1 MTKALFFD
9 IDGTLVS
16 FRSHKVPDSAAKALA
31 AAKQKGTRLF
41 IATGRPSQLI
51 TGLGEVAGLMDGFVT
66 TNGAWCYCGK
76 ETVVFNPVPGTAVRR
91 LVEICRKEG
100 CPAIFAGTSGIHI
113 MNDNEDIRRILGKL
127 FALGAVRTDSS
138 AEGILSDTIL
148 QISPVLGPDKEKE
161 IMPGLPGCSAMRWTD
176 LFMDIVAAGSD
187 KADGIS
193 AVCRHFGLSLRDCMA
208 FGDGG
213 NDISMLKAAGC
224 GVAMGNAAQDVQ
236 AAADYVTT
244 DVDSDGI
251 AKALEHF
258 RLV

>member
-16 FRSHKVPDSAAKALA
+16 FRSHRVPDSAVRALS
-31 AAKQKGTRLF
+31 AAKDRGVRLF

-51 TGLGEVAGLMDGFVT
+51 TGLGQAASLMDGFVT
-66 TNGAWCYCGK
+66 TNGAWCYCGT
-76 ETVVFNPVPGTAVRR
+76 EDILFNPVSREDTRTM
-91 LVEICRKEG
+91 LDICREEG

-113 MNDNEDIRRILGKL
+113 VNNNENIRRILGQL
-127 FALGAVRTDSS
+127 FDLEAVRTEASDES
-138 AEGILSDTIL
+138 ILEDTIL
-148 QISPVLGPDKEKE
+148 QASPVLGPDKEKE
-161 IMPGLPGCSAMRWTD
+161 IMPRLPGCRALRWTD

-193 AVCRHFGLSLRDCMA
+193 AMCRRFGISHDECMA

-213 NDISMLKAAGC
+213 NDISMLRHAGC
-224 GVAMGNAAQDVQ
+224 GVAMGNASPDVK
-236 AAADYVTT
+236 AAADYVTE

-251 AKALEHF
+251 AAALRHF
-258 RLV
+258 GLA